1 MARAMEHG
9 ILRQWELAGKIRSS
23 DFVSW
28 FLYAAIG
35 LKRISINERP
45 QLVNGVLSYPG

>member
-1 MARAMEHG
+1 MEHG
-9 ILRQWELAGKIRSS
+9 ILRQWEVAGKIRSS

-28 FLYAAIG
+28 FLYAAID

-45 QLVNGVLSYPG
+45 QLVKGILNYSG